1 MPVHSQKQ
9 RSPSGEAGYVWVE
22 GRKGQHSSL
31 NIKVGL
37 VPSGQAARASSRMA
51 ELQGSKLAGQQA
63 GQACRLQEEGLE
75 QAKDTKTGSRPILQI
90 LNSMESLK
98 PCLWLGAALEPLRSA
113 PQLLGRLHLY
123 LQGHCTFP

>member
-22 GRKGQHSSL
+22 GRKGQHPSL
-31 NIKVGL
+31 NTKVGL
-37 VPSGQAARASSRMA
+37 VPSGQAVRASSRMA

-63 GQACRLQEEGLE
+63 GQAYRLQEEGLE
-75 QAKDTKTGSRPILQI
+75 QAEDTKTGSRPILQI
-90 LNSMESLK
+90 LNSMESL
-98 PCLWLGAALEPLRSA
+98 WLGAALQPLRSA